1 MIIITLPIY
10 NEANRLELNVK
21 KLLSFMRSIDLKG
34 LIVLAEDGSSDK
46 SFEIAKRLNKYYDDI
61 RIFHNDCKLGRGKA
75 IREAWSAVQGDIYV
89 FMDAD
94 LATDLSSLPT
104 LIQLVKDG
112 GYDFVTGSRYASG
125 AKVTR
130 PWLRKGFSKIYNI
143 LVQKMFATGI
153 TDHQCGFKVL
163 NKKAVRAVLQLTR
176 EDSWV
181 WDTEI
186 AVILKKLGFR
196 IGEIAVSWNEMK
208 SKRTPIL
215 RLLSDMYL
223 HGRALIRIYIRAR
236 SVDRKMS
243 LG

>member
-1 MIIITLPIY
+1 
-10 NEANRLELNVK
+10 
-21 KLLSFMRSIDLKG
+21 MRSIDLTG
-34 LIVLAEDGSSDK
+34 LIILAEDGSSDK
-46 SFEIAKRLNKYYDDI
+46 SFEIAKRLSQHNNNI

-75 IREAWSAVQGDIYV
+75 IREAWSTIQGDIYV

-112 GYDFVTGSRYASG
+112 GYDFVTGSRYAPS

-130 PWLRKGFSKIYNI
+130 PLLRKAFSIIYNTLI
-143 LVQKMFATGI
+143 QEMFATGI
-153 TDHQCGFKVL
+153 TDHQCGFKAL

-181 WDTEI
+181 WDTEVAI
-186 AVILKKLGFR
+186 ILKKLGFK

-208 SKRTPIL
+208 CKRTPIL
-215 RLLSDMYL
+215 RLLSDIYL
-223 HGRALIRIYIRAR
+223 HGQALIRIYVRAR
-236 SVDRKMS
+236 NFDRKMN